1 MWKYR
6 DLDVYKKARV
16 LIVDL
21 YKLTG
26 KFPREEIYGLTSQI
40 RRAVTS
46 VTINIVE
53 GSGKRTSRDYIS
65 YLNIA
70 VGSIREVGEE
80 LSIAFDLGFISE
92 EEMNRFVGECR
103 GIDRMLGKYVEYVRG
118 RDVK

>member
-6 DLDVYKKARV
+6 ELDVYKKTRK

-26 KFPREEIYGLTSQI
+26 KFPREEMFGLISQI

-46 VTINIVE
+46 VSINIVE
-53 GSGKRTSRDYIS
+53 GSGKRTSKEYIS
-65 YLNIA
+65 YLNNS
-70 VGSIREVGEE
+70 VGSIREFGEE
-80 LSIAFDLGFISE
+80 LSISFDLGFIDE
-92 EEMNRFVGECR
+92 GEMKEFVGECR
-103 GIDRMLGKYVEYVRG
+103 RIDRMLGKYILYVRG